1 MLAMQLTMSGTQSH
15 LIIISYTIRLC
26 SRDIYS
32 CLLIII
38 GEFFPLFWVKCVYHD
53 CATIYSLL
61 YFLFYDIVCIV
72 FVLIVITCI
81 IVIIAF

>member
-1 MLAMQLTMSGTQSH
+1 MLAMRLTMSGTQSH

-53 CATIYSLL
+53 CTTVVCYTFCFMTLCVL
-61 YFLFYDIVCIV
+61 YLY
-72 FVLIVITCI
+72 LQ
-81 IVIIAF
+81 